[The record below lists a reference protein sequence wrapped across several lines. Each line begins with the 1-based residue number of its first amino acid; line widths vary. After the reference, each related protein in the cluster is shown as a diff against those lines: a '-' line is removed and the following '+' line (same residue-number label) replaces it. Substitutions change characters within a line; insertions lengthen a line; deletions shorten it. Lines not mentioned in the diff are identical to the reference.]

1 MMMMVIYMMMMVM
14 MVLYD
19 DNGQV
24 DAVPAADVT
33 WWLEGEQIENR
44 DEFLLGDNQS
54 ALIKPLSQQG
64 VFSQNTYIAK
74 E

>member
-1 MMMMVIYMMMMVM
+1 MMVMCMMMMVIYMMMMVPY
-14 MVLYD
+14 YD
-19 DNGQV
+19 YGQV

-54 ALIKPLSQQG
+54 L
-64 VFSQNTYIAK
+64 
-74 E
+74 